1 MNEKTLCPIC
11 GEGHVTDHL
20 GQMETEY
27 KGQKGLV
34 ASHYQLCDACGSD
47 FAGAA
52 EMRANKRT
60 MQAFRKQVD
69 GLLSGAEILALRKCY
84 GLNQQQAAKLFG
96 GGPVAFSKYENDDVA
111 HSEAMDKLLRLVLR
125 SESVFWELVAQEGM
139 TKELKPTNAQRTNL
153 FPTPLNADKVDFR
166 LFDPKSYAVFS
177 LREVLANK
185 PKSGGEGVFQVLSA
199 NENVAVQNI
208 ASFAGAAVRYTL
220 NMVSHKTGT
229 PSRLGA
235 SEAVRN
241 ALAERQI
248 TQAEVSAA
256 VDWARAKAPST

>member
-1 MNEKTLCPIC
+1 MDQVEAEYN
-11 GEGHVTDHL
+11 GH
-20 GQMETEY
+20 
-27 KGQKGLV
+27 KGNVPL
-34 ASHYQLCDACGSD
+34 HYQLCDACMSD
-47 FAGAA
+47 SAGAVQ
-52 EMRANKRT
+52 MRANKRG
-60 MQAFRKQVD
+60 MVAFRKQVD
-69 GLLSGAEILALRKCY
+69 GLLSGAEILALRKRY
-84 GLNQQQAAKLFG
+84 GLNQQQAARLFG

-111 HSEAMDKLLRLVLR
+111 HSEAMDKLLRLALR

-153 FPTPLNADKVDFR
+153 FPT
-166 LFDPKSYAVFS
+166 SYAVFS
-177 LREVLANK
+177 FREVLANK

-199 NENVAVQNI
+199 NENLAVQNT

-229 PSRLGA
+229 PSKLGA

-256 VDWARAKAPST
+256 VDWARAKASST

>member
-11 GEGHVTDHL
+11 GEGHVTVHVN
-20 GQMETEY
+20 QMETEY

-69 GLLSGAEILALRKCY
+69 GLLSGAEILALRKRY

-125 SESVFWELVAQEGM
+125 SEAAFWDLVEQEGM
-139 TKELKPTNAQRTNL
+139 AAEMRPVK
-153 FPTPLNADKVDFR
+153 AD
-166 LFDPKSYAVFS
+166 AVFS
-177 LREVLANK
+177 FTNVISVDFVSRDGSK
-185 PKSGGEGVFQVLSA
+185 PSKVTSMHAYEP
-199 NENVAVQNI
+199 
-208 ASFAGAAVRYTL
+208 GARTW
-220 NMVSHKTGT
+220 K
-229 PSRLGA
+229 
-235 SEAVRN
+235 
-241 ALAERQI
+241 
-248 TQAEVSAA
+248 
-256 VDWARAKAPST
+256 